1 MPQRDQETGLTPAR
15 LALFRV
21 YSAIDESRPRNDLP
35 EGARIP
41 LADALRDVAGVDV
54 GPLGTPTAMLEE
66 LAQQVAE
73 ERAEAR
79 EDPTTGEPLP
89 PMLPLVRLT
98 EAALDVRALPV
109 PDDEFD
115 AVAAVVAGELADRA
129 GSNWDDASRRVGDAL
144 RVQRVL
150 DGGRSRRDAWSEI
163 QGPAD
168 GSDLAPEL
176 RGVRDSRC
184 DDDLVAH
191 RDEYVARVDTL
202 FVIDRRGHDMDTLAT
217 ACMPENWRTCND
229 FFCSVA
235 YDPDRSLEVTGAALG
250 PLRHID
256 ATWRGVYE
264 EKVMRCPEGS
274 FPHTFLDFEWK
285 RLGKERLVLTYRLA
299 AGLED
304 ACDLKIDQGHIMV
317 SFVGDEITV
326 QTRKLLLFDDRN
338 RPPGGQ
344 TLGLYACR
352 LGWLDYSIAQFT
364 GCATTI
370 PRPRVGLVPPRP
382 VVHVDPI
389 QAAQDRLDALVDRAE
404 RDLRRC
410 GRQTAADLDECGR
423 VLRHG
428 RMSADE
434 HVGRLAASLTAHAA
448 RDGAGWFEGQVDFAL
463 ASVDLAQALAAR
475 WRQTHG

>member
-1 MPQRDQETGLTPAR
+1 MPQRNRETGLTPAR
-15 LALFRV
+15 LALLRV
-21 YSAIDESRPRNDLP
+21 YSAIDASRPRNDLP

-41 LADALRDVAGVDV
+41 LADALRNVAGVDV
-54 GPLGTPTAMLEE
+54 GPLGTPTAMLQE
-66 LAQQVAE
+66 LAQRVAE
-73 ERAEAR
+73 ERSEPR
-79 EDPTTGEPLP
+79 DPTSDGPLP

-115 AVAAVVAGELADRA
+115 AAAAAVAGELADRA

-144 RVQRVL
+144 RVQRAL
-150 DGGRSRRDAWSEI
+150 DGGSRRDAWSEI
-163 QGPAD
+163 QGPTD

-191 RDEYVARVDTL
+191 RNEYVAKVDTY
-202 FVIDRRGHDMDTLAT
+202 FVIDRDGHDMDTLAT
-217 ACMPENWRTCND
+217 ACMPDNWRMCND
-229 FFCSVA
+229 FFCSVTYA
-235 YDPDRSLEVTGAALG
+235 PDRSLAVTGAALG
-250 PLRHID
+250 PLTHTST
-256 ATWRGVYE
+256 TWRGVYE
-264 EKVMRCPEGS
+264 EKVMTCPQGA

-285 RLGKERLVLTYRLA
+285 RQDNERLVLTYRLA
-299 AGLED
+299 AGLEE

-317 SFVGDEITV
+317 TFVGNAITV
-326 QTRKLLLFDDRN
+326 QTRKLLLFDDRK

-344 TLGLYACR
+344 TLGRYACR

-370 PRPRVGLVPPRP
+370 PRRRLVRP
-382 VVHVDPI
+382 DPADRVDPI
-389 QAAQDRLDALVDRAE
+389 QAAQHRLDALVDRAE
-404 RDLRRC
+404 RDLRTC
-410 GRQTAADLDECGR
+410 GKQTAADVDECR
-423 VLRHG
+423 RALRHG
-428 RMSADE
+428 TMSTDE

-475 WRQTHG
+475 WRQTHA